1 MKFEMTARTDI
12 YASSGCKTLMKR
24 GEKFTMDNGK
34 SGDNAKPT
42 IDQVKAVITALYG
55 AEPKF
60 NWSAIPEEY
69 FDVKCLWKN

>member
-12 YASSGCKTLMKR
+12 ISNSWKTLMKR

-34 SGDNAKPT
+34 SDSTHPK

-60 NWSAIPEEY
+60 NWAAVPEEY
-69 FDVKCLWKN
+69 FDVKCLWK

>member
-12 YASSGCKTLMKR
+12 YASSGWKTLMKR

-34 SGDNAKPT
+34 SDNAKPT
-42 IDQVKAVITALYG
+42 KDQVKAVITALYG

-60 NWSAIPEEY
+60 NWGTVLEEY

>member
-12 YASSGCKTLMKR
+12 NASSGFKTLMKR

-34 SGDNAKPT
+34 SDSTHPK

-55 AEPKF
+55 AEPNF
-60 NWSAIPEEY
+60 RWCTGPEEY
-69 FDVKCLWKN
+69 FDVKCLFKN